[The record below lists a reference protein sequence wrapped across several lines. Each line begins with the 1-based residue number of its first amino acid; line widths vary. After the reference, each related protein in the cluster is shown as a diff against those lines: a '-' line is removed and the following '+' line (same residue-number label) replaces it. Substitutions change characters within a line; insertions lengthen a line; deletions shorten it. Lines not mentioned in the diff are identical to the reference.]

1 MPRTLFIFSLILI
14 SLFVVATPA
23 HAEAPPQFQFQPIVS
38 VPLPTGGAVG
48 AETSLT
54 DYLNGIFVLTIA
66 VATIL
71 GVVMITFDGIRYMT
85 SDAIGT
91 KKAAIE
97 GLQGAA
103 IGLVLLLLSYIL
115 LNVINPQILNI
126 KSLND
131 NIRGLG
137 GSSSSRATPPPGST
151 GATGATG
158 ALNPSALP
166 SGTEL
171 RAYDGTL
178 SAGCTLTC
186 WLDNAFLTP
195 TGGECTTGDAV
206 QRCPAS
212 ATPPTSPATPAGS
225 PSAPATPTPGGAQPA
240 SPTTVQYGWRG
251 DFLQPPNGTG
261 ARITRQA
268 GPFSNSSQ
276 CDASLTT
283 FMNQNPTLTIT
294 SNFPCNCG
302 QPLSTQS
309 GCSSIR

>member
-1 MPRTLFIFSLILI
+1 MPRTFFIFSLILI
-14 SLFVVATPA
+14 SLFVVTTPA

-54 DYLNGIFVLTIA
+54 DYLNGVFVLTIA

-103 IGLVLLLLSYIL
+103 IGLILLLLSYVL

-126 KSLND
+126 KSLSD

-137 GSSSSRATPPPGST
+137 GSSSSGTTPPGST
-151 GATGATG
+151 ATTGATG

-186 WLDNAFLTP
+186 WLDNTFSAP

-206 QRCPAS
+206 QSCPAS
-212 ATPPTSPATPAGS
+212 ATPPTSPSTPAGS
-225 PSAPATPTPGGAQPA
+225 PSAPTTSTPGGAQPA

-251 DFLQPPNGTG
+251 DFIKSDGG
-261 ARITRQA
+261 RITRQA
-268 GPFSNSSQ
+268 GPFNSSPQ
-276 CDASLTT
+276 CDASLTN
-283 FMNQNPTLTIT
+283 FLNQNSTLTST

-302 QPLSTQS
+302 QPLSAQS

>member
-23 HAEAPPQFQFQPIVS
+23 HAEVTPQFQFQPIVS
-38 VPLPTGGAVG
+38 VPLPTGGAVD

-103 IGLVLLLLSYIL
+103 IGLILLLLAYVIL
-115 LNVINPQILNI
+115 NIINPQILNI

-131 NIRGLG
+131 DIRGLG
-137 GSSSSRATPPPGST
+137 GSSSSETTPPDST
-151 GATGATG
+151 VATGATG

-186 WLDNAFLTP
+186 WRDNTFSAP

-206 QRCPAS
+206 QSCPAPG
-212 ATPPTSPATPAGS
+212 TP
-225 PSAPATPTPGGAQPA
+225 
-240 SPTTVQYGWRG
+240 
-251 DFLQPPNGTG
+251 
-261 ARITRQA
+261 
-268 GPFSNSSQ
+268 
-276 CDASLTT
+276 
-283 FMNQNPTLTIT
+283 
-294 SNFPCNCG
+294 
-302 QPLSTQS
+302 
-309 GCSSIR
+309 